1 MVGIILATHGEFA
14 KGILQSA
21 NMVFGEQDNVAAC
34 TFLPGE
40 GPEDIKN
47 KIVTAINS
55 FNNCDEILFLVDLW
69 SGTPFNQS
77 ALLMAEHK
85 DKWAMISGLNLP
97 MLIEVLSARLDDS
110 SAHEIASSVLAT
122 SREEI
127 KVYPEELEKKSEK
140 TTSSTTNEPKGK
152 IPYGTVI
159 GDGKIKYVLARVDT
173 RLLHGQVATGW
184 VKETKP
190 NRIIVVSDTVS
201 KDTLRK
207 SMIEQVA
214 PPGVKAHVVPVKKMA
229 EVAKDTRFG
238 NTKALL
244 LFEKP
249 SDALEAYN
257 MGVKFDTLN
266 VGSIAHA
273 NGKVFVT
280 KVLSMD
286 NEDISSLRK
295 LMDFGV
301 KMDVRKVP
309 SDSPENIEH
318 ILEKAEN
325 ELKNKN

>member
-1 MVGIILATHGEFA
+1 M
-14 KGILQSA
+14 K
-21 NMVFGEQDNVAAC
+21 
-34 TFLPGE
+34 
-40 GPEDIKN
+40 
-47 KIVTAINS
+47 
-55 FNNCDEILFLVDLW
+55 
-69 SGTPFNQS
+69 
-77 ALLMAEHK
+77 
-85 DKWAMISGLNLP
+85 
-97 MLIEVLSARLDDS
+97 
-110 SAHEIASSVLAT
+110 
-122 SREEI
+122 
-127 KVYPEELEKKSEK
+127 K
-140 TTSSTTNEPKGK
+140 TTASTTNEPKGK

-295 LMDFGV
+295 LMDLGV

>member
-34 TFLPGE
+34 TFLPCE

-140 TTSSTTNEPKGK
+140 TTASTTNEPKGK

-173 RLLHGQVATGW
+173 RLLHGQVATSW
-184 VKETKP
+184 VKDTRP
-190 NRIIVVSDTVS
+190 DRIIVVSDKVS

-207 SMIEQVA
+207 KMIEQA
-214 PPGVKAHVVPVKKMA
+214 TPPGVKAHVVPISKMA
-229 EVAKDTRFG
+229 EVAKDPRFG

-244 LFEKP
+244 LFESP
-249 SDALEAYN
+249 EDALLAYES
-257 MGVKFDTLN
+257 GVKYNTLN
-266 VGSIAHA
+266 LGSIAHYA
-273 NGKVFVT
+273 GKVVVT
-280 KVLSMD
+280 KVFSMD
-286 NEDISSLRK
+286 EKDVSSLKK
-295 LMDFGV
+295 LMSMGV

-309 SDSPENIEH
+309 SDTPENIDD
-318 ILEKAEN
+318 ILEKAER
-325 ELKNKN
+325 ELKNK

>member
-1 MVGIILATHGEFA
+1 MFGIILATHGEFA

-140 TTSSTTNEPKGK
+140 TTASTTNEPKGK

-173 RLLHGQVATGW
+173 RLLHGQVATSW
-184 VKETKP
+184 VKDTRP
-190 NRIIVVSDTVS
+190 DRIIVVSDKVS

-207 SMIEQVA
+207 KMIEQA
-214 PPGVKAHVVPVKKMA
+214 TPPGVKAHVVPISKMA
-229 EVAKDTRFG
+229 EVAKDPRFG

-244 LFEKP
+244 LFESP
-249 SDALEAYN
+249 EDALLAYES
-257 MGVKFDTLN
+257 GVKYNTLN
-266 VGSIAHA
+266 LGSIAHYA
-273 NGKVFVT
+273 GKVVVT
-280 KVLSMD
+280 KVFSMD
-286 NEDISSLRK
+286 EKDVSSLKK
-295 LMDFGV
+295 LMSMGV

-309 SDSPENIEH
+309 SDTPENIDA
-318 ILEKAEN
+318 ILEKAER
-325 ELKNKN
+325 ELKNK